1 MNIRKKR
8 IESMKTPRAL
18 YRVPP
23 LLISVSGRSNSP
35 SSTQE
40 IALKKKKYHFPL
52 MVKLKIHILSHSQL
66 KKEEKYEHEFAAEK
80 CIDRLLTCRKNQQKI
95 AHWNFRSF
103 QSQLSL
109 S

>member
-1 MNIRKKR
+1 
-8 IESMKTPRAL
+8 MKTPRAL

-40 IALKKKKYHFPL
+40 IALKKKKKCHFPL
-52 MVKLKIHILSHSQL
+52 MVQKLKIHILSHSQL
-66 KKEEKYEHEFAAEK
+66 KEEKYEHEFAAEK
-80 CIDRLLTCRKNQQKI
+80 CIDRLLTYSRKNQQKI
-95 AHWNFRSF
+95 THWNFRSF